1 MKNLKNAILEALVRP
16 SGWTREKSKKRVVT
30 NSYRIGDK
38 YDSHSGMYQQD
49 DVYNDS
55 DYEGY
60 ILDKENNKY
69 RVFGYSKQGDSGAI
83 VGGSTSYQVIITNEE
98 GFKVTFSGWIGIM
111 SRGSNTEIIGAID
124 AGYYLEDYL
133 CKFSADSISDKEKYE
148 ELKANGDKDAQ
159 SYVGRKNEIKK
170 DKAAKFAERYI
181 NLPSKLQLISDSGEI
196 RINDIF
202 SYKNLE
208 IRNMITSTLQPLFK
222 ETIEGTFNMSFNE
235 LGSFYGDILFKTPT
249 YDTVVYFDTLKKNLV
264 YIKKGKIEK
273 NPVKMELAST
283 CGFDITKV
291 SSEFMKI
298 IKEYYKY
305 FRKKLKDDKSSWI
318 ENKTNQLW
326 RDYVYSYSSRKYSK
340 TQAKKEATEEYRK
353 IEFSYNINRDD
364 FKDKIVTVDIP
375 SLSEVSKRVNPNF
388 QNTSEKPDTSL
399 NDAQDITI
407 VEEPKDLPKK
417 EKKFKKEQVYAK
429 MTAWHNG
436 ERKQN
441 VKGLSDDKLKVN
453 IEACKELGYDTELQI
468 LQDEAKS
475 RGLKLESI
483 SSFINNM
490 ICFENI
496 CSLKEKISK
505 NS

>member
-16 SGWTREKSKKRVVT
+16 SGWTREKSKKRTVT

-69 RVFGYSKQGDSGAI
+69 KVYGYSKQGDAGAI
-83 VGGSTSYQVIITNEE
+83 AGGSTSYSVIITNED

-133 CKFSADSISDKEKYE
+133 CKFRADGISDKEKYE
-148 ELKANGDKDAQ
+148 ELKSNGSADAM
-159 SYVGRKNEIKK
+159 SYVGHKDEIKK
-170 DKAAKFAERYI
+170 TKAAKFAERYV
-181 NLPSKLQLISDSGEI
+181 NLPSKLYVKLNGNQMDISHFFYSISGEVKDTI
-196 RINDIF
+196 I
-202 SYKNLE
+202 
-208 IRNMITSTLQPLFK
+208 STLQPLFK
-222 ETIEGTFNMSFNE
+222 ETIEGTFNMA
-235 LGSFYGDILFKTPT
+235 LGDLDSLEGYILFKTPA
-249 YDTVVYFDTLKKNLV
+249 YNIDICCDVLKKNLV
-264 YIKKGKIEK
+264 YVKNNKVEN
-273 NPVKMELAST
+273 NPVEMELAST
-283 CGFDITKV
+283 CTFDITKV

-305 FRKKLKDDKSSWI
+305 FRKKLKADKSSWI
-318 ENKTNQLW
+318 ENKTNRLW
-326 RDYVYSYSSRKYSK
+326 KDYVYSYSSRQYSK

-388 QNTSEKPDTSL
+388 QNTAEKPDTSL
-399 NDAQDITI
+399 NNAQDITI
-407 VEEPKDLPKK
+407 VEEPTVTPKK
-417 EKKFKKEQVYAK
+417 EKKFKKEQVFAK

-453 IEACKELGYDTELQI
+453 IEACKELGYDAELQI

-475 RGLKLESI
+475 RGLKLEHI
-483 SSFINNM
+483 SNFINNM
-490 ICFENI
+490 LCFENI

>member
-1 MKNLKNAILEALVRP
+1 MKNLKNTILEALVRP
-16 SGWTREKSKKRVVT
+16 SGWTREKKKKRVVT
-30 NSYRIGDK
+30 NTYNIGDR
-38 YDSHSGMYQQD
+38 YDSYSGSYQQD

-69 RVFGYSKQGDSGAI
+69 RVIGYSKQGNSGAI
-83 VGGSTSYQVIITNEE
+83 AGGSTSYRVIITNEDN
-98 GFKVTFSGWIGIM
+98 FKVTFSGWIGIM

-148 ELKANGDKDAQ
+148 ELKSNGDKDAQ

-181 NLPSKLQLISDSGEI
+181 HLPSKLQLISDGDGLHFNNLYSHINKEI
-196 RINDIF
+196 GNIIN
-202 SYKNLE
+202 SA
-208 IRNMITSTLQPLFK
+208 LQPLFK

-235 LGSFYGDILFKTPT
+235 LGSFYGNILFKIPT
-249 YDTVVYFDTLKKNLV
+249 YDTTVYFDTLKKNLV

-273 NPVKMELAST
+273 NSVEMELAST

-326 RDYVYSYSSRKYSK
+326 KDYVYSYSSRKYSK
-340 TQAKKEATEEYRK
+340 TQAKKEATDEYRK

-375 SLSEVSKRVNPNF
+375 SLSEISKRVNPNF
-388 QNTSEKPDTSL
+388 QNTAEKPDTSL
-399 NDAQDITI
+399 NDAQDVTI
-407 VEEPKDLPKK
+407 VEEPTNIPKK

-441 VKGLSDDKLKVN
+441 VKGLSDEKLKVN
-453 IEACKELGYDTELQI
+453 IETCKELGYDKELQI

-483 SSFINNM
+483 SNFINNM
-490 ICFENI
+490 LCFENI

-505 NS
+505 NL